1 MLGHVAVVGAGA
13 WGTALSTV
21 LARLGLDVGLWA
33 YEHEIA
39 ASINTDHVNPV
50 YLPEVTLS
58 DSIRAYNDIPTAISA
73 AEFVYFSVPSQFA
86 RQIMTSVA
94 DHLADRTLV
103 IMTKGVEHS
112 TLLLMSELFAE
123 CKPDLDPA
131 QLAVISG
138 PSFAQETAAN
148 MPSAVVVASESR
160 QTVTRIQQMFR
171 GSNLRLYGSSDVI
184 GVQIGGSTK
193 NVIAIAAGMSDGLGY
208 GHNARAALITRGSV
222 EIARLG
228 LAMGARRETFAGL
241 AGIGDL
247 VLTCTGD
254 LSRNR
259 TVGLRMGRGERLDA
273 ICKSMRHVAEG
284 VSNAR
289 CFNELRSRH
298 GIEMPIT
305 EQVYAILY
313 DGKSPRDAVKDL
325 MARELKPE

>member
-1 MLGHVAVVGAGA
+1 MGNVAVIGAGA
-13 WGTALSTV
+13 WGTALATV

-33 YEHEIA
+33 YEQDVA
-39 ASINTDHVNPV
+39 DAVNTGHVNPV
-50 YLPEVTLS
+50 YLPDVMLPGN
-58 DSIRAYNDIPTAISA
+58 IVAYTDISHAVSG
-73 AEFVYFSVPSQFA
+73 AEFIYFSVPSQFA
-86 RQIMTSVA
+86 VQIITSLA
-94 DHLADRTLV
+94 DHLVDRTVV
-103 IMTKGVEHS
+103 IMTKGIEHS
-112 TLLLMSELFAE
+112 TLSLMSDLFVQ

-131 QLAVISG
+131 RLAVISG
-138 PSFAQETAAN
+138 PSFAEEAAAG

-160 QTVTRIQQMFR
+160 QTVTGIQHMFQ

-184 GVQIGGSTK
+184 GVQIGGSAK
-193 NVIAIAAGMSDGLGY
+193 NVIAIAAGISDGLGY
-208 GHNARAALITRGSV
+208 GHNARAALITRGAV

-259 TVGLRMGRGERLDA
+259 SVGLRLGRGERLDD
-273 ICKSMRHVAEG
+273 ICKSMCHVAEG
-284 VSNAR
+284 IPNAQ

-313 DGKSPRDAVKDL
+313 EEKPPEHAVKDL
-325 MARELKPE
+325 MGRELKPE

>member
-1 MLGHVAVVGAGA
+1 LGNVAVLGAGA

-21 LARLGLDVGLWA
+21 LARLGQNVGLWV
-33 YEHEIA
+33 YEQEIA
-39 ASINTDHVNPV
+39 SRINTDHVNPV
-50 YLPEVTLS
+50 YLPEVTLP
-58 DSIRAYNDIPTAISA
+58 DNITAHTDIPNAISG

-86 RQIMTSVA
+86 RQIITA
-94 DHLADRTLV
+94 LAGHLADRIVV
-103 IMTKGVEHS
+103 IMTKGIEHS
-112 TLLLMSELFAE
+112 TLSLMSELFSE
-123 CKPDLDPA
+123 CTSDLDPA
-131 QLAVISG
+131 RLAVISG
-138 PSFAQETAAN
+138 PSFAQEAAAN

-160 QTVTRIQQMFR
+160 QTVTRIQQMFQ

-184 GVQIGGSTK
+184 GVQIGGSAK

-208 GHNARAALITRGSV
+208 GHNARAALITRGAV

-259 TVGLRMGRGERLDA
+259 TVGLRMARGERLDD
-273 ICKSMRHVAEG
+273 ICKNMCQVAEG
-284 VSNAR
+284 VPNAQ
-289 CFNELRSRH
+289 CFNELRLRH
-298 GIEMPIT
+298 AIEMPIT
-305 EQVYAILY
+305 EQVNAILY
-313 DGKSPRDAVKDL
+313 ENKSPGDTVKDL